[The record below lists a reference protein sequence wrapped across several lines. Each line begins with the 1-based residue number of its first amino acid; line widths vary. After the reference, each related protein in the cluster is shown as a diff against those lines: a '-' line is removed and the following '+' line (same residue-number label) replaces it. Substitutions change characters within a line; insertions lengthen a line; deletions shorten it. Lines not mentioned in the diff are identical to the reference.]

1 MKYYTEEEMTEALQ
15 RAIRTINLLT
25 EGCKEYKRGINDCF
39 ALLAEYDEELRGS
52 TKARDYIKFRWK
64 TTREF
69 VVRLSREGYSLS
81 DYMEYCGYEIVTNK
95 RPQLGDIA
103 FENGAM
109 IHNGDF
115 WVSTNENNTGVH
127 KTKQA
132 HFLERKLVVLAR
144 PIRS

>member
-25 EGCKEYKRGINDCF
+25 EGCTEYTRGINDCF
-39 ALLAEYDEELRGS
+39 ALLAEYDKELRGS

-69 VVRLSREGYSLS
+69 AVKLGREGYSIEQ
-81 DYMEYCGYEIVTNK
+81 YIEYCGYELVRDK
-95 RPQLGDIA
+95 RPLLGDIA

-109 IHNGDF
+109 INDGIF
-115 WVSTNENNTGVH
+115 WVSTDENNKGV
-127 KTKQA
+127 KDKRQT
-132 HFLERKLVVLAR
+132 FSIEPRILLAR

>member
-15 RAIRTINLLT
+15 RATQTINLLT
-25 EGCKEYKRGINDCF
+25 ESCTEYTRGINDCF

-69 VVRLSREGYSLS
+69 AVKLGREGYTIEQ
-81 DYMEYCGYEIVTNK
+81 YIEYCGYELVRDK
-95 RPQLGDIA
+95 RPILGDIA

-109 IHNGDF
+109 INDGIF
-115 WVSTNENNTGVH
+115 WVSTDENNKGVRD
-127 KTKQA
+127 KRQT
-132 HFLERKLVVLAR
+132 FSIEPRILLAR

>member
-25 EGCKEYKRGINDCF
+25 EGCTEYTRGINDCF
-39 ALLAEYDEELRGS
+39 ALLAEYDKELRGS

-69 VVRLSREGYSLS
+69 AVKLGREGYSIEQ
-81 DYMEYCGYEIVTNK
+81 YIEYCGCELVRDK
-95 RPQLGDIA
+95 RPLLGDIA

-109 IHNGDF
+109 INDGIF
-115 WVSTNENNTGVH
+115 WVSTDENNKGV
-127 KTKQA
+127 KDKRQT
-132 HFLERKLVVLAR
+132 FSIEPRILLAR

>member
-25 EGCKEYKRGINDCF
+25 EGCTEYTRGINDCF

-69 VVRLSREGYSLS
+69 AVKLGREGYSIEQ
-81 DYMEYCGYEIVTNK
+81 YIEYCGYELVRDK
-95 RPQLGDIA
+95 RPLLGDIA

-109 IHNGDF
+109 INDGIF
-115 WVSTNENNTGVH
+115 WVSTDENNKGV
-127 KTKQA
+127 KDKRQT
-132 HFLERKLVVLAR
+132 FSIEPRILLAR